1 MAETAPATTD
11 HELAIAALDLARLGA
26 RHTASFGR
34 TTARRAVERGRRLGR
49 RARHEARHRRPEL
62 VERLRETGWS
72 VWSNESRWSFA
83 SVRSQGSMWSVLSL
97 WSFGSV
103 GSAGSVGSLVSIGSA
118 GSVLSIG
125 SAGSILS
132 IGSAGSVLAIGGVN
146 QRPRWLQG
154 DEAAETSPALALVN
168 KGGTVL
174 GALALAAAVAPRR

>member
-1 MAETAPATTD
+1 MADTAAATTE

-26 RHTASFGR
+26 THTASLGR
-34 TTARRAVERGRRLGR
+34 RTLSRAVDRGRRLRR
-49 RARHEARHRRPEL
+49 RAGTQARGRAPEVL
-62 VERLRETGWS
+62 DRLREAGYS

-97 WSFGSV
+97 WSAGSV
-103 GSAGSVGSLVSIGSA
+103 ASAGSLGSVLSIGSA

-146 QRPRWLQG
+146 ERPRWLQSDDG
-154 DEAAETSPALALVN
+154 RDLSPALALVDR
-168 KGGTVL
+168 GGMVL
-174 GALALAAAVAPRR
+174 GALALAAVAVPGR